1 MSIKLHEPMSEVVKI
16 HEKPYFSNTLTT
28 KQEYT
33 LSDYKNMVANSY
45 HNLLTIDDSQFQ
57 TNDLPNRLDFSLRRK
72 IQSLCRGQV
81 KKKVKR
87 CHNPES
93 EFCASFFRIFPDYLP
108 EFFTDFFFFFESLNP
123 IFFLF

>member
-1 MSIKLHEPMSEVVKI
+1 MFCKEDHDEVYMSIKLHEPMSEVVKI

-81 KKKVKR
+81 IKKVKR
-87 CHNPES
+87 CHNQES
-93 EFCASFFRIFPDYLP
+93 EFCAPFFR
-108 EFFTDFFFFFESLNP
+108 
-123 IFFLF
+123 FLFSLM

>member
-1 MSIKLHEPMSEVVKI
+1 MSEVVKI

-81 KKKVKR
+81 IKNKNDAIIRNSGVFFPK
-87 CHNPES
+87 NP
-93 EFCASFFRIFPDYLP
+93 D
-108 EFFTDFFFFFESLNP
+108 FFTSVIFL
-123 IFFLF
+123 IFFLFFVSVPKTIRS